1 MFSNCEGNA
10 ISFYKPVKERENKTK
25 STQTDNKKI
34 RYTDREIQVIEKTDS
49 YSQTNIKEII
59 TGMNKNYDEKKL
71 ETFLKD
77 VYNTYYTIY

>member
-1 MFSNCEGNA
+1 MFSDCEGNA

-34 RYTDREIQVIEKTDS
+34 GYTDREIQVIEKTDS